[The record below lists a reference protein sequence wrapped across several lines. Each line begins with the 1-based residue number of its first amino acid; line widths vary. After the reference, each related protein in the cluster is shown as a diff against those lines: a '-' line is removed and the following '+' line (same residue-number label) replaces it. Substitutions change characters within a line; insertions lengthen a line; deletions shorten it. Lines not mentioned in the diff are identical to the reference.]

1 MSEKISL
8 KELAMAE
15 KAVMDKRQSG
25 EEIPDVS
32 VPLPSRGLVYSPE
45 NVLYHQD
52 TIDVRAM
59 TAKDEDILSSPALL
73 KKGQALTQ
81 MMKAC
86 ITNKLI
92 DPESMLI
99 GDRNAVLIAIRN
111 CSYGSEYPVEMQCQ
125 ACDNKFE
132 HTFDMG
138 RLPITQLSVDPIVN
152 GTNAFRYVLPK
163 SRREVIFKL
172 MTGRDV
178 TDLSKITAQMK
189 KANIADNNVT
199 LELHHMILSIDGEE
213 DRTKL
218 LRLVENM
225 HAQDSLSLRDYIQ
238 DINPGVDMYQ
248 EMTCPSCD
256 TVQEVDVPLG
266 VEFFW
271 PARRRRKRR

>member
-1 MSEKISL
+1 
-8 KELAMAE
+8 
-15 KAVMDKRQSG
+15 
-25 EEIPDVS
+25 
-32 VPLPSRGLVYSPE
+32 
-45 NVLYHQD
+45 
-52 TIDVRAM
+52 M

-86 ITNKLI
+86 ITNKLV
-92 DPESMLI
+92 DPDSMLI

-111 CSYGSEYPVEMQCQ
+111 SSYGSEYPVEMQCQ
-125 ACDNKFE
+125 ACDAKFD

-138 RLPITQLSVDPIVN
+138 RLSIVQLSADPVAT
-152 GTNAFRYVLPK
+152 GTNAFRFVLPK

-178 TDLSKITAQMK
+178 ADLSKIVAQMR
-189 KANIADNNVT
+189 KANIAENSVT
-199 LELHHMILSIDGEE
+199 LELHHQLLSIDGEE

-225 HAQDSLSLRDYIQ
+225 HAQDSLALRDYMQ
-238 DINPGVDMYQ
+238 DINPGIDMFQ
-248 EMTCPSCD
+248 EMTCPSCE
-256 TVQEVDVPLG
+256 TAQEVDVPLG